1 MKTAN
6 LTRFVGREWPLFAL
20 PENDRRQDTDK
31 TIAVEIGRFNAK
43 KWGIRMA
50 AKFMANENVPE
61 QVARRVL
68 LGIST

>member
-6 LTRFVGREWPLFAL
+6 IIRFVGREWPLFAP

-31 TIAVEIGRFNAK
+31 TISVEIGRFNAK
-43 KWGIRMA
+43 KWSIRMA
-50 AKFMANENVPE
+50 AKFMADENVPV